1 MIKLEGIWLG
11 AVLLT
16 GCITGEGNV
25 YAVYD
30 QAMAHCDGYQMS
42 YEWQRENRSAI
53 EQATKK
59 EVLAAFVATDVA
71 ADALLSKIGAAYDGD
86 PLVATQIASVT
97 QLVMTPGCP
106 KAPEC
111 RQIWVAALK
120 RARAK
125 AADEYGRTFC
135 DEQLRLCIK

>member
-1 MIKLEGIWLG
+1 MNKLGGIWLSM
-11 AVLLT
+11 ALLA
-16 GCITGEGNV
+16 GCIAGEDDV

-30 QAMAHCDGYQMS
+30 QARAHCDGYQMS
-42 YEWQRENRSAI
+42 YEWQCENRSAI

-59 EVLAAFVATDVA
+59 EMLAAFVATDAA
-71 ADALLSKIGAAYDGD
+71 ADALLSKIGMAYEGD
-86 PLVATQIASVT
+86 PLVLTQIASVT

-111 RQIWVAALK
+111 RRIWVAALQ

-125 AADEYGRTFC
+125 ATDEYGRIFC